1 MHEDIDMCI
10 TKEILNE
17 SSFCRKF
24 DPMFKNLLCRQNPLE
39 LVFKDI
45 STFDGQNPII
55 GNLVKEIE
63 IGKKDSVFELV
74 KKAPN
79 QLDIVLRSNL
89 HDSRRHND
97 RLNGKINDDDD
108 NDNNNNGG
116 FV

>member
-1 MHEDIDMCI
+1 MPKNFKTEFYKNTIGSID
-10 TKEILNE
+10 
-17 SSFCRKF
+17 
-24 DPMFKNLLCRQNPLE
+24 
-39 LVFKDI
+39 
-45 STFDGQNPII
+45 STFDSNFQIK
-55 GNLVKEIE
+55 L
-63 IGKKDSVFELV
+63 
-74 KKAPN
+74 APN